1 MTKGEA
7 VPFLNGE
14 VPVTGTDQPN
24 GQDPTVQEY
33 TGDVAAARGR
43 QEHKTIESD
52 AIVVGAGFSGITYID
67 RLRKAGL
74 SVKCFESGG
83 DFGGV
88 WYWNRY
94 LAQPDFIGT
103 SADLMQIPR
112 RKSGFR
118 IAILPAEYSRG
129 LQNLELYRTIPRSS
143 RTTEVHGAY

>member
-1 MTKGEA
+1 MKDQRDSFVKIQHRQYCDMTKSEA

-14 VPVTGTDQPN
+14 VPVTGADEPN
-24 GQDPTVQEY
+24 GHDPTVLEY
-33 TGDVAAARGR
+33 SGNGATAGEQ
-43 QEHKTIESD
+43 QEHKLIESD

-94 LAQPDFIGT
+94 AAKPDLAGPLLI
-103 SADLMQIPR
+103 
-112 RKSGFR
+112 
-118 IAILPAEYSRG
+118 
-129 LQNLELYRTIPRSS
+129 
-143 RTTEVHGAY
+143 